1 MTGEEEKP
9 GILRQGQ
16 GISHRHVQ
24 ANPTETLQ
32 AESVTSQDKRQVSEG
47 SINVVPETSCF
58 HSRLNAYRERC
69 KRYRSGNI
77 MTRDDLMLHNMRL
90 EGNL

>member
-9 GILRQGQ
+9 GILRQGR

-24 ANPTETLQ
+24 ANPTETSQ

-47 SINVVPETSCF
+47 SINVVPEIYLPSCF
-58 HSRLNAYRERC
+58 HSRPNAYTAKDIEVET
-69 KRYRSGNI
+69 S
-77 MTRDDLMLHNMRL
+77 
-90 EGNL
+90 